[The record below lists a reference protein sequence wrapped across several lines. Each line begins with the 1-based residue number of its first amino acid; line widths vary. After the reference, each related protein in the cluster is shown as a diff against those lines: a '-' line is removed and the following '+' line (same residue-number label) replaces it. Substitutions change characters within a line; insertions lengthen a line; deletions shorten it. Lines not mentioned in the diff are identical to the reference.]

1 MMKSCFMPPSISY
14 SLFYI
19 GWMKAYR
26 LNFPGRNSHV
36 FIRVLPPRIKYRIT
50 RHGESG
56 RWICESMENC
66 LVGTFVIYSGGWLTY
81 HTHLLPPNL
90 FSPTPLSLWL
100 DEREGPA
107 AGALRN
113 LLSYPT
119 LKMTD
124 CASWGVYQDDLLAM
138 VSDSTSC

>member
-19 GWMKAYR
+19 GWMKAYI

-81 HTHLLPPNL
+81 LTHLLPPNL
-90 FSPTPLSLWL
+90 FSLLPWVFGWMRARDLQQEHLETCSHILPWKWPTVLPGGYIRMISLLW
-100 DEREGPA
+100 
-107 AGALRN
+107 
-113 LLSYPT
+113 
-119 LKMTD
+119 
-124 CASWGVYQDDLLAM
+124 
-138 VSDSTSC
+138 